1 MTRVIVLGGGP
12 AGLAAALEL
21 AERGRSVTLLERQD
35 HVGGNAGS
43 FQLAGVN
50 VDYGSHRLH
59 PASDPQ
65 VLNRIKDLLGEDL
78 LVRPR
83 HGRIRLM
90 GRWIHFPLQPL
101 DLVLRVH
108 PKFALGV
115 ATDLLRKVLATGAS
129 TGEETFA
136 RVLDAGLGRTIC
148 QEFYFPYARKLWG
161 LDPDE
166 ISPIQ
171 AHKRVSAGSI
181 GKMLRRL
188 LPGGTG
194 SGAAQAKGVFYY
206 PRQGFGQ
213 ICEALRTAAVRAGA
227 DVRLCST
234 ITAIR
239 IHADAADVVVSARS
253 GNQQV
258 LRASQVFSTI
268 PVTLL
273 SQLVVPVAPEPV
285 RRAAERLEF
294 RSMLLVYLTLEQDRF
309 TEFDAHYFPGREFRF
324 TRVSEPKNYAAV
336 EEPKGR
342 TVLCAEIPCSQ
353 EDPLWSREDAALG
366 RLVADG
372 LADAGLPI
380 RCATSG
386 VDVRRI
392 PYIYPLY
399 RRGYERH
406 FDVLDGW
413 VSGLPRLLSFGR
425 QGLYVHD
432 NTHHAIYMAQAAAR
446 CLRDDGSVDRVQW
459 AAERRVFETHVV
471 ED

>member
-21 AERGRSVTLLERQD
+21 AERGVQVTLLERQD
-35 HVGGNAGS
+35 RLGGNAGS
-43 FQLAGVN
+43 FSLAGFN

-59 PASDPQ
+59 PASDPR
-65 VLNRIKDLLGEDL
+65 VLDRIRDLLGEDL

-90 GRWIHFPLQPL
+90 GRWIHFPLQPI
-101 DLVLRVH
+101 DLLLRVH

-115 ATDLLRKVLATGAS
+115 AADLVRKILPTGNAKQ
-129 TGEETFA
+129 EETFA

-161 LDPDE
+161 LDPEE

-171 AHKRVSAGSI
+171 AYKRVSAGSI
-181 GKMLRRL
+181 GKLLRRL

-194 SGAAQAKGVFYY
+194 SGAAKPKGIFYY
-206 PRQGFGQ
+206 PRQGYGQ
-213 ICEALRTAAVRAGA
+213 ISEAIGAAAVRAGA
-227 DVRLCST
+227 DVRLGNT

-239 IHADAADVVVSARS
+239 LQEAGAEVFVEDGSGEHVLGAD
-253 GNQQV
+253 
-258 LRASQVFSTI
+258 QVFSTI

-273 SQLVVPVAPEPV
+273 SRLITPVASENV
-285 RRAAERLEF
+285 RRAAESLTY
-294 RSMLLVYLTLEQDRF
+294 RSMLLVYLTLETDRF
-309 TEFDAHYFPGREFRF
+309 TEFDAHYFPGEEFRF
-324 TRVSEPKNYAAV
+324 TRISEPKNYAGV
-336 EEPKGR
+336 GEPKGR
-342 TVLCAEIPCSQ
+342 TVLCAEIPCFQ
-353 EDPLWSREDAALG
+353 KDHLWSEQDDALG
-366 RLVADG
+366 QLVAEG

-380 RCATSG
+380 RCAIAA

-406 FDVLDGW
+406 FEELDSW

-432 NTHHAIYMAQAAAR
+432 NTHHAIYMAQAAAH
-446 CLRDDGSVDRVQW
+446 CLRDDGSVDRALW
-459 AAERRVFETHVV
+459 ASKRRIFETHVV

>member
-1 MTRVIVLGGGP
+1 LTRVIVLGGGP

-21 AERGRSVTLLERQD
+21 AERDVQVTLLERQD
-35 HVGGNAGS
+35 HLGGNAGS
-43 FQLAGVN
+43 FSLAGFN

-65 VLNRIKDLLGEDL
+65 VLDRIKDLLGEDL

-90 GRWIHFPLQPL
+90 GRWIHFPLQPI
-101 DLVLRVH
+101 DLLLRVH

-115 ATDLLRKVLATGAS
+115 AADLVRKILPTGAS
-129 TGEETFA
+129 KEDETFA
-136 RVLDAGLGRTIC
+136 SVLDAGLGRTIC

-161 LDPDE
+161 LDPEE
-166 ISPIQ
+166 ISPTQ
-171 AHKRVSAGSI
+171 AYKRVSAGSI
-181 GKMLRRL
+181 GKLLRRL

-194 SGAAQAKGVFYY
+194 SGAAKPKGVFYY

-213 ICEALRTAAVRAGA
+213 ISEAIGAAAVRASA

-234 ITAIR
+234 ITAVR
-239 IHADAADVVVSARS
+239 LREAGAEVVVEDSS
-253 GNQQV
+253 GEQV
-258 LRASQVFSTI
+258 LDADWVFSTI

-273 SQLVVPVAPEPV
+273 SRLIEPVAPESV
-285 RRAAERLEF
+285 RRAAESLEF
-294 RSMLLVYLTLEQDRF
+294 RSMLLVYLTLEQGRF
-309 TEFDAHYFPGREFRF
+309 TEFDAHYFPGKEFRF
-324 TRVSEPKNYAAV
+324 TRISEPKNYAAV

-342 TVLCAEIPCSQ
+342 TVLCAEIPCFQ
-353 EDPLWSREDAALG
+353 EDQLWSMQDDALG
-366 RLVADG
+366 RLVAEG

-380 RCATSG
+380 RCEISS

-399 RRGYERH
+399 RRGYERQ
-406 FDVLDGW
+406 FEALDSW

-432 NTHHAIYMAQAAAR
+432 NTHHAIYMAQAAVD
-446 CLRDDGSVDRVQW
+446 CLRTDGSFDRELW
-459 AAERRVFETHVV
+459 ASKRRIFETHVV

>member
-1 MTRVIVLGGGP
+1 MLGGGP

-21 AERGRSVTLLERQD
+21 AERGRQVTLLERQD

-43 FQLAGVN
+43 FRLAGVN

-65 VLNRIKDLLGEDL
+65 VLNRIKGLLGEDL

-90 GRWIHFPLQPL
+90 GRWIHFPLQPM

-115 ATDLLRKVLATGAS
+115 ATDLLRKLLATGAS

-136 RVLDAGLGRTIC
+136 TVLDAGLGRTIC

-166 ISPIQ
+166 ISPVQ
-171 AHKRVSAGSI
+171 AYRRVSAGSI

-194 SGAAQAKGVFYY
+194 SGAAQTKGVFYY
-206 PRQGFGQ
+206 PRQGYGQ
-213 ICEALRTAAVRAGA
+213 ICEALRTAAERAGA
-227 DVRLCST
+227 DVRLCSN

-239 IHADAADVVVSARS
+239 VDEEAAEVVVNNGS
-253 GNQQV
+253 GDQQV
-258 LRASQVFSTI
+258 LRSGQVFSTI

-273 SQLVVPVAPEPV
+273 SRLVAPVAPEQV
-285 RRAAERLEF
+285 RQAAQCLEF

-309 TEFDAHYFPGREFRF
+309 TEFDAHYFPGREFCF
-324 TRVSEPKNYAAV
+324 TRISEPKNYAAV

-353 EDPLWSREDAALG
+353 EDALWSTGDAELG

-380 RCATSG
+380 RCVTAG

-406 FDVLDGW
+406 FDTLDSW
-413 VSGLPRLLSFGR
+413 ISGLPRMLSFGR

-446 CLRDDGSVDRVQW
+446 CLRDDGSIDRAMW

>member
-1 MTRVIVLGGGP
+1 MIRVIVLGGGP

-21 AERGRSVTLLERQD
+21 AERGVQVTLLERQD
-35 HVGGNAGS
+35 HIGGNAGS

-59 PASDPQ
+59 PAADPQ
-65 VLNRIKDLLGEDL
+65 VLDRIRDLLGEDL
-78 LVRPR
+78 LMRPR

-90 GRWIHFPLQPL
+90 GRWIHFPLQPV
-101 DLVLRVH
+101 DLLLRVH
-108 PKFALGV
+108 PRFALGV
-115 ATDLLRKVLATGAS
+115 ATDLARKMLATGTS
-129 TGEETFA
+129 EEEETFA
-136 RVLDAGLGRTIC
+136 RVLEAGLGRTIC

-161 LDPDE
+161 LDPEE
-166 ISPIQ
+166 ISPVQ
-171 AHKRVSAGSI
+171 AYKRVSAGSI

-194 SGAAQAKGVFYY
+194 SGAANTKGVFYY
-206 PRQGFGQ
+206 PRQGYGQ
-213 ICEALRTAAVRAGA
+213 ICEAIGAAAVRAGA

-239 IHADAADVVVSARS
+239 VKEDGAEVVVDDGS
-253 GNQQV
+253 GE
-258 LRASQVFSTI
+258 LMLGADQVFSTI

-273 SQLVVPVAPEPV
+273 STLIAPVAPEHV
-285 RRAAERLEF
+285 RRAAKSLEF

-309 TEFDAHYFPGREFRF
+309 TEFDAHYFPGEEFCF
-324 TRVSEPKNYAAV
+324 TRISEPKNYAAGK
-336 EEPKGR
+336 EPPGR
-342 TVLCAEIPCSQ
+342 TVLCAEIPCFQ
-353 EDPLWSREDAALG
+353 EDRLWSMRDDALG
-366 RLVADG
+366 QLVTEG
-372 LADAGLPI
+372 LADAGLPV
-380 RCATSG
+380 RCAITG
-386 VDVRRI
+386 VDVRRM

-406 FDVLDGW
+406 FDALDSW
-413 VSGLPRLLSFGR
+413 MSGLPRMLSFGR

-446 CLRDDGSVDRVQW
+446 CLRDDGSIDRVMW
-459 AAERRVFETHVV
+459 AAKRRTFETHVV

>member
-12 AGLAAALEL
+12 VGLAAALDL
-21 AERGRSVTLLERQD
+21 AERGVQVTLLERQD
-35 HVGGNAGS
+35 HLGGNAGS
-43 FQLAGVN
+43 FQIAGVN

-65 VLNRIKDLLGEDL
+65 VLDRIKELLGDDL

-108 PKFALGV
+108 PRFALGV
-115 ATDLLRKVLATGAS
+115 ATDLVRKILPAGHS
-129 TGEETFA
+129 QEKETFA
-136 RVLDAGLGRTIC
+136 QVLHAGLGRTIC

-161 LDPDE
+161 LDPEE

-171 AHKRVSAGSI
+171 AYKRVSAGSI
-181 GKMLRRL
+181 GQMLRRL

-194 SGAAQAKGVFYY
+194 SGAANSKGVFYY
-206 PRQGFGQ
+206 PRQGYGQ
-213 ICEALRTAAVRAGA
+213 ISEAIGAAAVRAGA
-227 DVRLCST
+227 EVRVCST

-239 IHADAADVVVSARS
+239 VQEGGATVVVDDDS
-253 GNQQV
+253 GEQV
-258 LRASQVFSTI
+258 LVADQVFSTI
-268 PVTLL
+268 PVTRL
-273 SQLVVPVAPEPV
+273 SKLIEPVAPEAV
-285 RRAAERLEF
+285 RRAADSLAF
-294 RSMLLVYLTLEQDRF
+294 RSMLLVYLTLKQDRF
-309 TEFDAHYFPGREFRF
+309 TEFDAHYFPGEEFRF

-336 EEPKGR
+336 EEPQGR
-342 TVLCAEIPCSQ
+342 TVLCAEIPCFQ
-353 EDPLWSREDAALG
+353 HDQLWSMPDDALG
-366 RLVADG
+366 QLVATG
-372 LADAGLPI
+372 LADAKLPI
-380 RCATSG
+380 RAPIAA

-406 FDVLDGW
+406 FEALDSW
-413 VSGLPRLLSFGR
+413 ISGLPRMLSFGR

-446 CLRDDGSVDRVQW
+446 CLRDDGSIDRLMW
-459 AAERRVFETHVV
+459 ASERRIFDTHIV